1 VAKRLRTIT
10 DLLRAPRAALK
21 AVTKEQKL
29 AHPENF
35 SKGGEYLI
43 SESVNRLLSTT
54 AYVTKSRWR
63 DTQLGISHGKAAKL
77 REQGRLGYGPTGEER
92 AIPSGVI
99 THRLRKAVARIQEFN
114 KQATPWAKKLG
125 HRGAGTYSINAKRAK
140 SRDNFIEART
150 KFIEW
155 RRRKLGTKKRAGEF
169 LDDGDWHRMIDIAR
183 TLKDPML
190 SRLMA
195 S

>member
-1 VAKRLRTIT
+1 MTTKRRSIA
-10 DLLRAPRAALK
+10 DLLRAPRDALK
-21 AVTKEQKL
+21 TVTKEQKL

-35 SKGGEYLI
+35 SKGGAYLI
-43 SESVNRLLSTT
+43 SESVKRLSSET

-63 DTQLGISHGKAAKL
+63 DAQLGISHGKAATL
-77 REQGRLGYGPTGEER
+77 REQGRLGYGLTGEER
-92 AIPSGVI
+92 AIPNAVI
-99 THRLRKAVARIQEFN
+99 THRLKKAVARIQEFS
-114 KQATPWAKKLG
+114 KRATPWAKKPG
-125 HRGAGTYSINAKRAK
+125 HRDAGTYSINAKGAK
-140 SRDNFIEART
+140 ARSNFIEART

-155 RRRKLGTKKRAGEF
+155 RRQKLSGKF
-169 LDDGDWHRMIDIAR
+169 LEDGDWQRMLDVAR